1 MLPTL
6 SSRLLVTH
14 LLVAAVALSLVGVLS
29 SQLFRHY
36 YVSRQ
41 QQLLAAAADDLAA
54 TVGRMMSEPDGAERV
69 AAVARATSR
78 AVGGR
83 VCVFDAR
90 RDDLLASSD
99 LRSASPLGPDAEEL
113 LCHTTAHTHIED
125 TQVLCYPGPV
135 ISVVAPVREPGTGAQ
150 LGVVLVRRPLHEVEA
165 TLRTLSYL
173 LGGSGALAAA
183 LALAL
188 AVLLSRAIARPLDEM
203 SRAASDLADGNFA
216 VRVTRRGPPELR
228 ALAASLNHMADALAA
243 AFAELSTERE
253 RLADIL
259 ASMEEGVMR
268 LDGAGR
274 VEATNAGAERLL
286 GRPAGA
292 LVGSV
297 PEDWLP
303 AENAGE
309 IRADLRAVLD
319 GSQDHFVCL
328 VQAAERTLRLRGSRA
343 LAEDGGV
350 VIVLA
355 DVTEAERLERLR
367 REFVANASH
376 ELRAPLTS
384 IQGFLGAVADGTAAT
399 DDDRAR
405 CLRIAAEQAEL
416 MRRLVDQLLDLS
428 RLQTGMAPFDMQRLD
443 LGPLIAGAVEAL
455 SPQAAAKDLIV
466 TVRADDLPPVRA
478 DGDRIMQVLVN
489 LLDNAIRFSPPGGEV
504 TVSAETE
511 GGAPGG
517 GVVVSVRDEGP
528 GIPEE
533 DLPLI
538 WDRFHKADRSRSR
551 ADGGAGLGLA
561 IAREI
566 VVGHGRQVWARN
578 VEGGGAVFSFT
589 LARADESPTTA
600 TPP

>member
-14 LLVAAVALSLVGVLS
+14 LLVAAVALSLVGVLA

-54 TVGRMMSEPDGAERV
+54 VLGRLMSEPDGAERV
-69 AAVARATSR
+69 ALVVRATSR

-90 RDDLLASSD
+90 RNALVASSD
-99 LRSASPLGPDAEEL
+99 LRTGSPLGPDADEM
-113 LCHTTAHTHIED
+113 LCHTTASTRIEH

-135 ISVVAPVREPGTGAQ
+135 ISVVAPVREAGTGTQ
-150 LGVVLVRRPLHEVEA
+150 MGIVLVRRPLHEVEA

-173 LGGSGALAAA
+173 LGASGALAAA

-188 AVLLSRAIARPLDEM
+188 AVLVSRAIARPLGDM
-203 SRAASDLADGNFA
+203 SRAASDLADGNFSA
-216 VRVTRRGPPELR
+216 RVERSGPPELR

-243 AFAELSTERE
+243 AFADLSTERE

-286 GRPAGA
+286 GRPADT

-297 PEDWLP
+297 PTDWLP
-303 AENAGE
+303 AESAEEMG
-309 IRADLRAVLD
+309 AAMRAVLD

-328 VQAAERTLRLRGSRA
+328 LQAPERTLRLRGSRA
-343 LAEDGGV
+343 QAEDGGV
-350 VIVLA
+350 VVVLA

-399 DDDRAR
+399 ADDRAR

-428 RLQTGMAPFDMQRLD
+428 RLQAGVAPFDMQRLD
-443 LGPLIAGAVEAL
+443 LGPIIAGAVEAL
-455 SPQAAAKDLIV
+455 SPQAAARDLTV
-466 TVRADDLPPVRA
+466 TVQVDRIPPVRA
-478 DGDRIMQVLVN
+478 DGDRVMQVLVN
-489 LLDNAIRFSPPGGEV
+489 LLDNAIRFSPRGGEV
-504 TVSAETE
+504 TVSAQTE
-511 GGAPGG
+511 AGAGR
-517 GVVVSVRDEGP
+517 VVVSVRDEGP

-538 WDRFHKADRSRSR
+538 WERFHKADRARSR

-566 VVGHGRQVWARN
+566 VVGHGQEVSARN
-578 VEGGGAVFSFT
+578 LEGRGAVLAFT
-589 LARADESPTTA
+589 LPLAGESAGSPA
-600 TPP
+600 EL

>member
-14 LLVAAVALSLVGVLS
+14 LLVAAVALGLVGVLA

-41 QQLLAAAADDLAA
+41 QQLLAAATDDLAV
-54 TVGRMMSEPDGAERV
+54 TVGRMMSEADGSERV
-69 AAVARATSR
+69 AALVRATSR

-90 RDDLLASSD
+90 NNALVASSD
-99 LRSASPLGPDAEEL
+99 LRTGSPLGPDPEEL
-113 LCHTTAHTHIED
+113 LCHTTASTRIEE
-125 TQVLCYPGPV
+125 TQVLCYAGPV
-135 ISVVAPVREPGTGAQ
+135 ISVVSPVREAGTGAQ

-173 LGGSGALAAA
+173 LGASGILAAA

-188 AVLLSRAIARPLDEM
+188 AVLLSRAIARPLDDM
-203 SRAASDLADGNFA
+203 SRAASDLADGDFSA
-216 VRVTRRGPPELR
+216 RVTRRGPPELR
-228 ALAASLNHMADALAA
+228 ALAGSLNHMADALAA
-243 AFAELSTERE
+243 AFAELTTERE

-259 ASMEEGVMR
+259 ASMEEGVLR

-274 VEATNAGAERLL
+274 VEAANAGAGRLL
-286 GRPAGA
+286 GRSAEA

-297 PEDWLP
+297 PADWLP
-303 AENAGE
+303 DES
-309 IRADLRAVLD
+309 ADEVQAAVQAVLE
-319 GSQDHFVCL
+319 GSQDNFVRM
-328 VQAAERTLRLRGSRA
+328 VQAGDRTLRLYASRA
-343 LAEDGGV
+343 HGDERGV
-350 VIVLA
+350 VAVLA

-399 DDDRAR
+399 QEDRAR

-428 RLQTGMAPFDMQRLD
+428 RLQAGVAPFDMRELD
-443 LGPLIAGAVEAL
+443 LGAIISGAVEAL
-455 SPQAAAKDLIV
+455 SPQAAARELTV
-466 TVRADDLPPVRA
+466 TVQADAVAPVRA

-489 LLDNAIRFSPPGGEV
+489 LLDNAIRFSPRGGEV
-504 TVSAETE
+504 TVSAEAEAEE
-511 GGAPGG
+511 GR
-517 GVVVSVRDEGP
+517 VVVSVRDEGP

-533 DLPLI
+533 DLPHI
-538 WDRFHKADRSRSR
+538 WERFHKADRSRTR

-566 VVGHGRQVWARN
+566 ILAHRQQVWARN
-578 VEGGGAVFSFT
+578 AEGAGAVFAFS
-589 LARADESPTTA
+589 LEPAAERVA
-600 TPP
+600 TPAAP